1 MRREQQSLEL
11 MRALDAEQDTQR
23 LKMGDSLS
31 TPRPVDHFLY
41 FRSKAEADAAATE
54 LLDQGFR
61 TKVSRKG
68 FHDWLLEA
76 QNESD
81 VELETVDALSDW
93 MFAFAGRHGGIY
105 DGWGAP
111 VILKG
116 SS

>member
-1 MRREQQSLEL
+1 MRRQQQSLESL
-11 MRALDAEQDTQR
+11 RAMDAEQDTQR

-31 TPRPVDHFLY
+31 TPRPIDHFLY
-41 FRSKAEADAAATE
+41 FRSRAEAESAEAE

-61 TKVSRKG
+61 TTVTRKG
-68 FHDWLLEA
+68 FRDWLLEA

-81 VELETVDALSDW
+81 VELETIDALSDW

-111 VILKG
+111 VILKKE
-116 SS
+116 